1 MYNNIATAAK
11 IVVSFR
17 WITRDW
23 SNIGRPQPSFI
34 NTFCHNGRIKS
45 GKKYQCHKNGRRQ
58 TDYFSLCLVKYTNL
72 LDMIVTFCFRAQKH
86 FCPNWMHRPFSTAT
100 FSCSLFR
107 WATHT
112 NTHDIP
118 LFLYLYGVFLFVQLD
133 DCMRSFS
140 LQLIGA
146 YQIPSVCFWQHSSRV
161 DAIYLCN
168 RDPFTCTHTHKSRKF
183 FKLQFR
189 KCFSRSQCNIGCEL
203 SWVVSFWFLNL
214 LWWGSRTNWRI

>member
-23 SNIGRPQPSFI
+23 SNIGRLQPSFI

-45 GKKYQCHKNGRRQ
+45 GKKYQCQKNGRRQ

-112 NTHDIP
+112 DTHTRYSSFSLSVR
-118 LFLYLYGVFLFVQLD
+118 LFSLCSAGWLYALFFSSIDRRVSNSICLLLTTQFKSRCDLFVQS
-133 DCMRSFS
+133 RS
-140 LQLIGA
+140 
-146 YQIPSVCFWQHSSRV
+146 VHM
-161 DAIYLCN
+161 
-168 RDPFTCTHTHKSRKF
+168 HTH
-183 FKLQFR
+183 
-189 KCFSRSQCNIGCEL
+189 SQKPKIL
-203 SWVVSFWFLNL
+203 
-214 LWWGSRTNWRI
+214 